1 MRAPNFTAAVAGVLV
16 VALGILLVLDT
27 GGSLHLGFAYAV
39 PAAAAALGIVLIAN
53 GLEVR
58 ARDSNGREDRAS
70 DANGPEER
78 ARD

>member
-1 MRAPNFTAAVAGVLV
+1 MPAMRLTPLVAGAAL